1 VLFGKREI
9 RKNNKMIKLSGLIT
23 EKQELGGAMI
33 EKIRLLTGQN
43 AHNMARLTLSKEM
56 RSKILTK
63 NYEALMVLHTKFRDM
78 NDLNDAR
85 NRLDKDLFRIAKKT
99 YSNYDIIKSVF

>member
-1 VLFGKREI
+1 
-9 RKNNKMIKLSGLIT
+9 MIKLKKLIT

-33 EKIRLLTGQN
+33 EKIRLLTSQN
-43 AHNMARLTLSKEM
+43 AHNMARLTLAKEM
-56 RSKILTK
+56 RSKILMK

-78 NDLNDAR
+78 NDLKDAR